1 MKRIKSFTLG
11 VDQGEQVLFS
21 DFQDDGDMWTG
32 SGSRIVRKHVEF
44 SQMYSAPPTVHVGL
58 GMWDTDH
65 RTHMRVDI
73 YAENV
78 TVTGFDIVFRTWSDT
93 RIARA
98 RANWIAMG
106 PLPDEDDWHLSE

>member
-11 VDQGEQVLFS
+11 VDQGERVLFS

-32 SGSRIVRKHVEF
+32 TGPRLAREYVTF
-44 SQMYSAPPTVHVGL
+44 SQEYSSPPTVQVGL
-58 GMWDTDH
+58 SMWDTDH

-73 YAENV
+73 QAENI
-78 TVTGFDIVFRTWSDT
+78 TNKGFEIVFRTWSDT

-98 RANWIAMG
+98 RASWIALG
-106 PLPDEDDWHLSE
+106 PLPDDDDWQLY